1 MKKGNL
7 KYSLGHNW
15 VELKRKVVTIGVT
28 DYFIEELGDLI
39 DLCLPKVNE
48 DIILG
53 ISYGEI
59 ESLNVLYDLMAPL
72 SGEIV
77 KVNSDLVTTLRALQK
92 NSFGDSWLI
101 KVRIIDP
108 EQLDALMDEDEYEE
122 YKKSIKKKG
131 KETVKK
137 KVKEKGER
145 KAKTKKGKD
154 KAEKKKKPERKK
166 KVEKKKKPERKK
178 KVERKKKPE
187 RKKKVERKKKPER
200 KKKAVSKSK
209 SKKR

>member
-7 KYSLGHNW
+7 KYSLDHNW

-28 DYFIEELGDLI
+28 DYFIDELGDLI

-59 ESLNVLYDLMAPL
+59 ESINVLHDLIAPL
-72 SGEIV
+72 AGVIV
-77 KVNSDLVTTLRALQK
+77 KVNSDLVTTLKALQK
-92 NSFGDSWLI
+92 NPFDDSWLI
-101 KVRIIDP
+101 KVRIEDP

-131 KETVKK
+131 KEAVKK
-137 KVKEKGER
+137 KVKVK
-145 KAKTKKGKD
+145 
-154 KAEKKKKPERKK
+154 EKKKEKEKKGENKAGRKKKTERKK
-166 KVEKKKKPERKK
+166 KTV
-178 KVERKKKPE
+178 
-187 RKKKVERKKKPER
+187 
-200 KKKAVSKSK
+200 

>member
-7 KYSLGHNW
+7 KYSLDHNW

-28 DYFIEELGDLI
+28 DYFIDELGDLI

-59 ESLNVLYDLMAPL
+59 ESINALHDLMAPL
-72 SGEIV
+72 AGVIV

-92 NSFGDSWLI
+92 NPFDDSWLI
-101 KVRIIDP
+101 KVRITDP

-122 YKKSIKKKG
+122 YKKSVKKKG
-131 KETVKK
+131 KEAVKK
-137 KVKEKGER
+137 KVRVKEKE
-145 KAKTKKGKD
+145 KAKAKKGKD
-154 KAEKKKKPERKK
+154 KAVREKKT
-166 KVEKKKKPERKK
+166 
-178 KVERKKKPE
+178 
-187 RKKKVERKKKPER
+187 ER

-209 SKKR
+209 KR

>member
-1 MKKGNL
+1 MKKGKL
-7 KYSLGHNW
+7 KYSLEHNW

-28 DYFIEELGDLI
+28 DYFIDELGDLI

-59 ESLNVLYDLMAPL
+59 ESINVLHDLIAPL
-72 SGEIV
+72 MGAIV
-77 KVNSDLVTTLRALQK
+77 KVNLDLVTTLKVLQK
-92 NSFGDSWLI
+92 NPFDDGWLI
-101 KVRIIDP
+101 KVRITDP

-131 KETVKK
+131 KEAVKK
-137 KVKEKGER
+137 KVKVEEKE
-145 KAKTKKGKD
+145 KAKAKAKEGKD
-154 KAEKKKKPERKK
+154 KAERKK
-166 KVEKKKKPERKK
+166 KIEQ
-178 KVERKKKPE
+178 
-187 RKKKVERKKKPER
+187 

-209 SKKR
+209 KR

>member
-1 MKKGNL
+1 MKKGKL
-7 KYSLGHNW
+7 KYSLEHNW

-28 DYFIEELGDLI
+28 DYFIDELGDLI

-59 ESLNVLYDLMAPL
+59 ESINVLHDLTAPL
-72 SGEIV
+72 MGAIV
-77 KVNSDLVTTLRALQK
+77 KVNLDLVTTLKVLQK
-92 NSFGDSWLI
+92 NPFDDGWLI
-101 KVRIIDP
+101 KVRITDP

-131 KETVKK
+131 KEAVKK
-137 KVKEKGER
+137 KVKVEEKE
-145 KAKTKKGKD
+145 KAKAKEGKD
-154 KAEKKKKPERKK
+154 KAERKK
-166 KVEKKKKPERKK
+166 KTEQKK
-178 KVERKKKPE
+178 KVVR
-187 RKKKVERKKKPER
+187 
-200 KKKAVSKSK
+200 K

>member
-1 MKKGNL
+1 MKKGKL
-7 KYSLGHNW
+7 KYSLEHNW

-28 DYFIEELGDLI
+28 DYFIDELGDLI

-59 ESLNVLYDLMAPL
+59 ESINVLHDLIAPL
-72 SGEIV
+72 MGAIV
-77 KVNSDLVTTLRALQK
+77 KVNIDLVTTLRVLQK
-92 NSFGDSWLI
+92 NPFDDGWLI
-101 KVRIIDP
+101 KVRITDP

-131 KETVKK
+131 KEAVKK
-137 KVKEKGER
+137 KVKVKEKE
-145 KAKTKKGKD
+145 KAKAKEGKD
-154 KAEKKKKPERKK
+154 KAERKK
-166 KVEKKKKPERKK
+166 KTEQKK
-178 KVERKKKPE
+178 KVVR
-187 RKKKVERKKKPER
+187 
-200 KKKAVSKSK
+200 K

>member
-1 MKKGNL
+1 MKKGKL
-7 KYSLGHNW
+7 KYSLDHNW
-15 VELKRKVVTIGVT
+15 IELKRKVVTIGVT
-28 DYFIEELGDLI
+28 DYFIDELGDLI

-59 ESLNVLYDLMAPL
+59 ESINVLHDLMAPL
-72 SGEIV
+72 AGVIV
-77 KVNSDLVTTLRALQK
+77 KVNSELVTTLRALQK
-92 NSFGDSWLI
+92 NPFDDSWLI
-101 KVRIIDP
+101 KVRITGP

-137 KVKEKGER
+137 KVKVKEKE
-145 KAKTKKGKD
+145 KAKAKKGKD
-154 KAEKKKKPERKK
+154 KAVKKKKT
-166 KVEKKKKPERKK
+166 
-178 KVERKKKPE
+178 
-187 RKKKVERKKKPER
+187 ER

-209 SKKR
+209 KR

>member
-1 MKKGNL
+1 MKKGKL
-7 KYSLGHNW
+7 KYSLDHNW

-28 DYFIEELGDLI
+28 DYFIDELGDLI

-59 ESLNVLYDLMAPL
+59 ESINVLHDLMAPL
-72 SGEIV
+72 NGVIV

-92 NSFGDSWLI
+92 NPFDDSWLI

-122 YKKSIKKKG
+122 YKKSIRKKG

-137 KVKEKGER
+137 KVNVKEKA
-145 KAKTKKGKD
+145 KAKKGKD
-154 KAEKKKKPERKK
+154 KAERKK
-166 KVEKKKKPERKK
+166 KT
-178 KVERKKKPE
+178 
-187 RKKKVERKKKPER
+187 ER

-209 SKKR
+209 KR